1 MDENKTLPNTWRAS
15 LNQLLHRLKS
25 EATDHPRI
33 AILGVGNPFR
43 ADDAAGVFIARTL
56 SNRAGALDTD
66 HVLIME
72 AGQAPE
78 NTTAELRKFA
88 PHLVLFVDAANMGKA
103 PGTIEWIMEESIDG
117 MSASTHSLPLS
128 ILSHYLRLELDC
140 KVNLLG
146 VQPRSLEVGGALSA
160 EVLEAIQEIV
170 LALDAAIRSD
180 LSLSSVASKPSM

>member
-1 MDENKTLPNTWRAS
+1 MDENRTLPNTWRAS
-15 LNQLLHRLKS
+15 LNRLLHQLKS
-25 EATDHPRI
+25 EAADRPRI

-43 ADDAAGVFIARTL
+43 ADDAVGVLTARTL
-56 SNRAGALDTD
+56 SGCTSALDTD

-88 PHLVLFVDAANMGKA
+88 PHLVLFVDAADMGKT
-103 PGTIEWIMEESIDG
+103 PGTIEWIPEESIDG

-140 KVNLLG
+140 KVHLLG
-146 VQPRSLEVGGALSA
+146 VQPRSIEVGGALSTEA
-160 EVLEAIQEIV
+160 LEAIQEIV
-170 LALDAAIRSD
+170 EALDAAIRMDPSPSSA
-180 LSLSSVASKPSM
+180 SL